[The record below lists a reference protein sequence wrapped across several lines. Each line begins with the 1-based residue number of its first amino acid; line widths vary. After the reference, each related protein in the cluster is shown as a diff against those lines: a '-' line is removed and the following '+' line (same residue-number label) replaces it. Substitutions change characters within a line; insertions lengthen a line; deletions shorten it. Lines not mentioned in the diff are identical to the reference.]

1 MFPGVRL
8 VFRFADSYEINFC
21 HFSAGLG
28 PVARRPHSAD
38 TGHQAAQIRGGNLGA
53 ERDADPGLIQ
63 PSVSGDTG
71 AVPAE
76 LQTALKEVGPPIEDS
91 STPCRGALS
100 RPAGLSLAAAT
111 GICETAT
118 VTNLLVNGSAQKLI
132 SRREVQRLKRKA
144 ADRH

>member
-53 ERDADPGLIQ
+53 E
-63 PSVSGDTG
+63 
-71 AVPAE
+71 
-76 LQTALKEVGPPIEDS
+76 IEDS

-100 RPAGLSLAAAT
+100 RSAGLSLAAAT

>member
-53 ERDADPGLIQ
+53 ERDADPGSSSHRSPAIQ
-63 PSVSGDTG
+63 ERCLPRCK
-71 AVPAE
+71 P
-76 LQTALKEVGPPIEDS
+76 
-91 STPCRGALS
+91 
-100 RPAGLSLAAAT
+100 
-111 GICETAT
+111 
-118 VTNLLVNGSAQKLI
+118 
-132 SRREVQRLKRKA
+132 
-144 ADRH
+144 H